1 DRDLFQAVDA
11 HTAVVELRRDGPPGT
26 IDAAGVEQRSG
37 VTPAQIPDLIAL
49 RGDPSDGLPGAPGIG
64 AKTAAELL
72 STYGSLEAVLAA
84 ASAGKGPDQSASAGG
99 GAVRAPG
106 GATRP
111 DMRPRVAAA
120 LRDNSDLILAF
131 KRIATLQRIEVQRP
145 ADRRTDFAGGSAM
158 ARELGMRR
166 LAERLR
172 GRGRRG

>member
-1 DRDLFQAVDA
+1 V
-11 HTAVVELRRDGPPGT
+11 
-26 IDAAGVEQRSG
+26 
-37 VTPAQIPDLIAL
+37 PDFIAL